1 MHTRPLRF
9 SKSAVS
15 AKNVF
20 VRTIDVELPLGVYF
34 LIVSSKTGYRPHPD
48 KVFWATSLAGP
59 WSGGTDIAPESTN
72 TYNSQ
77 STFVLTIAGS
87 SQTTYMFMGDA
98 WDSSGTS
105 ASNYMWLPLSVSTSA
120 HTATLQDYAYWKVNP
135 TTGESRPRGK

>member
-1 MHTRPLRF
+1 M
-9 SKSAVS
+9 SA
-15 AKNVF
+15 
-20 VRTIDVELPLGVYF
+20 
-34 LIVSSKTGYRPHPD
+34 KTGYRPNPD
-48 KVFWATSLAGP
+48 KVFWATNLAGP

-98 WDSSGTS
+98 WDSQGTS

-135 TTGESRPRGK
+135 TTGEYR

>member
-1 MHTRPLRF
+1 M
-9 SKSAVS
+9 SANS
-15 AKNVF
+15 VF
-20 VRTIDVELPLGVYF
+20 VHAVDVELLLGVYF
-34 LIVSSKTGYRPHPD
+34 LIVSSKTGYRPNPD

-77 STFVLTIAGS
+77 STFVLTIAGT

-135 TTGESRPRGK
+135 STGGSHSK